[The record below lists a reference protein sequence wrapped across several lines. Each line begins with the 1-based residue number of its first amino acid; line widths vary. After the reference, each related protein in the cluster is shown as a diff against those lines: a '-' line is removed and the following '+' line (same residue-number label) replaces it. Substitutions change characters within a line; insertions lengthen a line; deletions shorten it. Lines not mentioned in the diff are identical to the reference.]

1 MKKTFLLL
9 VILCGLTISPLT
21 AEKVKFLQDSIMQKE
36 GNYIKLLGGS
46 SWELTQMS
54 LSLITQ
60 DVIIVFNSYLDNQ
73 NKTQI
78 MPVFYS
84 DGEEI
89 PLRYISGNIAAQE
102 GHLVTISNEYRD
114 GAILETLNGLLLSI
128 PEYDRYD
135 TGYWLPPYKAL
146 ITNNGLYMW
155 NLKKGKRVW
164 VDGIKER

>member
-1 MKKTFLLL
+1 MKKIVLLL
-9 VILCGLTISPLT
+9 MILCALVSNLA
-21 AEKVKFLQDSIMQKE
+21 AEKVKFSQDSIMQKE

-54 LSLITQ
+54 LSLITD

-78 MPVFYS
+78 MPIFYS

-89 PLRYISGNIAAQE
+89 PLRYISGNITPQE

-114 GAILETLNGLLLSI
+114 GAVLETLNGLLLSI

-164 VDGIKER
+164 LEGIKER